1 MLDEGPRARARHCKE
16 AQGAWPRGSALP
28 TRVIKLQ
35 MIMVKR
41 GLRFTRGTTLKTKKE
56 RQMKWKLSLFMGLQ
70 GLKVRV
76 LST

>member
-1 MLDEGPRARARHCKE
+1 MLGEGPRAR

-41 GLRFTRGTTLKTKKE
+41 GLPFTRGTTLKNKKRTPNE
-56 RQMKWKLSLFMGLQ
+56 MEAEFIYGLAGTESQ
-70 GLKVRV
+70 GPEYLE
-76 LST
+76 